1 MVESTAVRS
10 YTFQGGLVGSFIS
23 PGIDTR
29 EKGPTAKWGGGVQ
42 TDTHRDAAALYST
55 IVLCICS
62 YIIGVRYG
70 E

>member
-1 MVESTAVRS
+1 MPCMPNLAAIRLSCK
-10 YTFQGGLVGSFIS
+10 
-23 PGIDTR
+23 D
-29 EKGPTAKWGGGVQ
+29 KMWGGGDVQ
-42 TDTHRDAAALYST
+42 TDTHRDAATLYST